1 MTNHLPKWV
10 TQLTENDVK
19 SLLESDKEIMRQFA
33 RWISE
38 PGKVMALQCEVT
50 RLAQENLRLRTVM
63 LAAHDEI
70 KEHWDSHC
78 NNEGGPVNLMNNL
91 KHGSGFYPGYA
102 DQVSKSTNETS
113 DS

>member
-38 PGKVMALQCEVT
+38 PGKVIALQCEVT

-78 NNEGGPVNLMNNL
+78 DSGGGPVNLMNNL
-91 KHGSGFYPGYA
+91 ERGTGFYPGYV
-102 DQVSKSTNETS
+102 DCVVNLKS
-113 DS
+113 DSSDS